1 MADLLSI
8 LSGAA
13 TSLAAQRGLT
23 ATAGHNIDN
32 ANTPGYSRQT
42 ANIEATVPAEQVGG
56 AYIGRGATLGTVTQA
71 RDRFLESQIPATLG
85 NAAFSTAQS
94 DALQAFHGL
103 DPNATGGLSDA
114 ISGFYSALSALAQNP
129 NDSGLRSAFLGAA
142 RSMAQTFNR
151 TSQGL
156 EAARSGLDAQASA
169 LTGEVSSEAAAVAGL
184 NSDIRRARGSGAE
197 PNDLLDLRQKHLDKL
212 AELTGASF
220 VPTSEGDI
228 DVTLPGGL
236 TLVAADRA
244 GSLTTVPDGGNGG
257 HLQLMVRL
265 PDGSGPTA
273 LASSAV
279 GGTLGGT
286 LDARDGTLRSTGQ
299 DIDHLAADLAQAVNT
314 QHSLGFQ
321 RNGNPGQDMFSFGG
335 AWAGA
340 AGHMSLLL
348 TRGDQLALSAT
359 TTGTSAPSGDAGN
372 ANALVATSQ
381 AALATSGKAPADAV
395 ADLVSRFG
403 SASSTSKAFADQD
416 AGMKDNLTAMRESV
430 SGVSIDEEM
439 ITLQRAQ
446 RGYEAISKVIQTTDE
461 MLQTLLAIKTT

>member
-42 ANIEATVPAEQVGG
+42 ANLEAMLPAEQVGG

-71 RDRFLESQIPATLG
+71 RDRFLESQVPAALG

-103 DPNATGGLSDA
+103 DPNAAGGLGDA

-129 NDSGLRSAFLGAA
+129 NDSGLRSTLLGAA

-169 LTGEVSSEAAAVAGL
+169 LTGEVNSEAAAVAGL
-184 NSDIRRARGSGAE
+184 NSDIRRARGNGAE

-220 VPTSEGDI
+220 VPTSEGDVN
-228 DVTLPGGL
+228 VTLPGGL

-244 GSLTTVPDGGNGG
+244 GSLTAVPDGTNGG
-257 HLQLMVRL
+257 HLKLMVQL
-265 PDGSGPTA
+265 PDGSPPTA
-273 LASSAV
+273 LGNSGV

-286 LDARDGTLRSTGQ
+286 LDARDVTLRSTGQ

-314 QHSLGFQ
+314 QHALGFQ
-321 RNGNPGQDMFSFGG
+321 RNGNPGQAVFDVG
-335 AWAGA
+335 ASWTGA
-340 AGHMSLLL
+340 AGRMLLLL
-348 TRGDQLALSAT
+348 TSGDQLALAASAA
-359 TTGTSAPSGDAGN
+359 GASGDAGN

-381 AALATSGKAPADAV
+381 APLATSKKAPADAV
-395 ADLVSRFG
+395 ADVVSRFG
-403 SASSTSKAFADQD
+403 SASATSKAFADQD

-439 ITLQRAQ
+439 IALQRAQ
-446 RGYEAISKVIQTTDE
+446 RGYEAIAKVIQTADE
-461 MLQTLLAIKTT
+461 MLQTLLTIKPT

>member
-13 TSLAAQRGLT
+13 SSLAAQRGLT

-42 ANIEATVPAEQVGG
+42 ANLEALVPAEQVGG

-71 RDRFLESQIPATLG
+71 RDRFLEAQIPAALG
-85 NAAFSTAQS
+85 NAAFSSAQS

-114 ISGFYSALSALAQNP
+114 ISGFYSSLSALAQNP

-142 RSMAQTFNR
+142 RTMAQTFNR

-156 EAARSGLDAQASA
+156 EAERSGIDAQASA
-169 LTGEVSSEAAAVAGL
+169 LAAEVSSEAAAVAGL
-184 NSDIRRARGSGAE
+184 NTQIRQARGTGAE
-197 PNDLLDLRQKHLDKL
+197 PNDLLDLRQTHLDKL
-212 AELTGASF
+212 AELAGATT
-220 VPTSEGDI
+220 VPTSEGDVN
-228 DVTLPGGL
+228 VTLPGGL
-236 TLVAADRA
+236 TLVAGGRA
-244 GSLTTVPDGGNGG
+244 GSLTAVPDATNGG
-257 HLQLMVRL
+257 HLQIMVQL
-265 PDGSGPTA
+265 PDGSKPTA
-273 LASSAV
+273 LANAGV
-279 GGTLGGT
+279 GGTLGGS
-286 LDARDGTLRSTGQ
+286 LDARDGTLLSTGQ
-299 DIDHLAADLAQAVNT
+299 NIDHLAADLAQTVND
-314 QHSLGFQ
+314 QHQLGFQ
-321 RNGNPGQDMFSFGG
+321 LNGNPGTAVFDVG
-335 AWAGA
+335 AGWAGA

-348 TRGDQLALSAT
+348 TSGDQLALAASA
-359 TTGTSAPSGDAGN
+359 GGASGDAGN

-381 AALATSGKAPADAV
+381 AALATSGKAPADTV
-395 ADLVSRFG
+395 ADVVSSFG

-439 ITLQRAQ
+439 ITLQQAQ
-446 RGYEAISKVIQTTDE
+446 RGYEAIAKVIQTADE
-461 MLQTLLAIKTT
+461 MLQTLLTIKSAV